1 MPPIQTIDAS
11 AGYGSQDVLHNISLT
26 VEPGEFVA
34 LIGPNGGG
42 KSTFLKVVGGLLRP
56 TSGQALLDGS
66 LASDAVKLC
75 YAEIDAIVN
84 RRKVEL

>member
-1 MPPIQTIDAS
+1 MFPIQTIDVS

-56 TSGQALLDGS
+56 TSG
-66 LASDAVKLC
+66 
-75 YAEIDAIVN
+75 Y
-84 RRKVEL
+84 